1 MPRGR
6 PKLTQRNKLNRKIE
20 RLQKE
25 IEVIR
30 TLLAGKLDN
39 ETEIVKEETKQ

>member
-6 PKLTQRNKLNRKIE
+6 PTLTQRNKLNRKLE

-30 TLLAGKLDN
+30 TLLIGKLDN
-39 ETEIVKEETKQ
+39 ETETVKEEIK